1 MSTATLQRDM
11 GEANSY
17 FSDDSGKDN
26 LAKVLAALS
35 SAGETLSFKQ
45 VGATTTGIK
54 ASMVTDV
61 PTRIA
66 TLQVHVGDTGDAGDT
81 VVSIRVDGTLLTPTV
96 TVDNAEDDDTAKGVA
111 VDTKVDAGSLVEI
124 DITAAPT
131 AGALVTA
138 TLRLKPVTVEL

>member
-1 MSTATLQRDM
+1 MSTATLKRDM
-11 GEANSY
+11 GEAGAY
-17 FSDDSGKDN
+17 FSDDSGEDN
-26 LAKVLAALS
+26 LAKVLAALAN
-35 SAGETLSFKQ
+35 AGEPLSFKQ
-45 VGATTTGIK
+45 AGATTTGIK

-81 VVSIRVDGTLLTPTV
+81 VVSVRVDGVLLTPTV
-96 TVDNAEDDDTAKGVA
+96 TVDNTEDDDTAKGVA
-111 VDTKVDAGSLVEI
+111 IDANVPAGSLVEI